1 MIIWFL
7 PQYFTAGSLGR
18 VGESLDLQ
26 LLPVAMAS
34 IFPPRVMS
42 THQPSALTKKGKWWG
57 YCFCP
62 GSSERVTCESP
73 LSTQVTMADD
83 YSDCTPHPR
92 LTGQGMFKIP
102 LQFSPSVISYS
113 LQPCGLQHARLPCP
127 PTPGAYS
134 NSCPLSRWGHPT
146 ISSFSSNLRSFPNQG
161 LFKWLVLCIRWPK
174 YWIFSFSISPSN
186 EYSGLI
192 SFRMDWLDFLAIG
205 TLKSLL
211 QQEPTFL
218 AISAGDSNKFVHRL
232 HIEKPWCRSLHLRQH
247 FEFLCWIWYTYHCHS
262 YSKLKHLLTF
272 LWAWQCVKF
281 FCIPVHIVLI
291 S

>member
-1 MIIWFL
+1 MLEKKI

-127 PTPGAYS
+127 IT
-134 NSCPLSRWGHPT
+134 NSQSLLKLMS
-146 ISSFSSNLRSFPNQG
+146 IE
-161 LFKWLVLCIRWPK
+161 LVM
-174 YWIFSFSISPSN
+174 PSN
-186 EYSGLI
+186 HLI
-192 SFRMDWLDFLAIG
+192 LCRP
-205 TLKSLL
+205 LL
-211 QQEPTFL
+211 LPPSIFPS
-218 AISAGDSNKFVHRL
+218 IRVF
-232 HIEKPWCRSLHLRQH
+232 
-247 FEFLCWIWYTYHCHS
+247 
-262 YSKLKHLLTF
+262 
-272 LWAWQCVKF
+272 
-281 FCIPVHIVLI
+281 
-291 S
+291 